1 MAQPLLRDT
10 TGKGERIRCASLSVF
25 PGENRAKGAAA
36 PGLPPVM
43 PVCFILNIRTGILNT
58 SGGSVRFDEYPYQ
71 YSGRLRK
78 SGGVRFGENPYQYS
92 GRLRKSGGVHF
103 GEYPYQYPERLRR
116 GGTFVLVNIRIN
128 IPNASGGAMAGA
140 FILVNI
146 RTGIL
151 NAPGGFRA

>member
-1 MAQPLLRDT
+1 
-10 TGKGERIRCASLSVF
+10 
-25 PGENRAKGAAA
+25 
-36 PGLPPVM
+36 M

-71 YSGRLRK
+71 YSGHLRK
-78 SGGVRFGENPYQYS
+78 SGAFVLVKIRISIPDAS
-92 GRLRKSGGVHF
+92 GRAGAFIS
-103 GEYPYQYPERLRR
+103 
-116 GGTFVLVNIRIN
+116 VNIRIN